1 MRFEIERG
9 CFGYIKK
16 KKKRQ
21 IFLILLFMVIA
32 VVMFVTGLLL
42 NKFNRANMCT
52 VLSILMV
59 LPMTK
64 MLVTYIVLF
73 PYKTVPKETYDKVND
88 AAGENAVV
96 MADMVI
102 TSPDKPMNLD
112 FVIITDNQ
120 VIGMLGRKKQDIAYI
135 ENFLKES
142 LKTNKIEGFTVKIF
156 DDYKP
161 FLNCITREYEKT
173 EKQEECFKYI
183 RTLVV

>member
-16 KKKRQ
+16 KKRRQ
-21 IFLILLFMVIA
+21 ILMILLFAAIA
-32 VVMFVTGLLL
+32 AIMLVTGLLL
-42 NKFNRANMCT
+42 HKFDRANICT

-73 PYKTVPKETYDKVND
+73 PYKTVPKETYDKVRD
-88 AAGENAVV
+88 AAGKNAVV

-102 TSPDKPMNLD
+102 TSPEKPMNLD
-112 FVIITDNQ
+112 FVVITDNQ
-120 VIGMLGRKKQDIAYI
+120 VVGMLGKKKQNIAYI
-135 ENFLKES
+135 EKFIKES

-173 EKQEECFKYI
+173 QKQEECFKYI